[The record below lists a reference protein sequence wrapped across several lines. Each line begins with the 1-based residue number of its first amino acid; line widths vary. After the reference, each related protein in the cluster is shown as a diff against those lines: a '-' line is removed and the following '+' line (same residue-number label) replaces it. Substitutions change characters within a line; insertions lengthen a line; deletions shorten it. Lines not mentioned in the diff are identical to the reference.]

1 MNKKVPVGI
10 YPRDISNDWREK
22 KCTYCKKDIKRQY
35 YKYCQVNENVTQ
47 GSCFLSTLAKSHT
60 RYLRLNEGLSLLDHN
75 ASELL
80 GGWMFDLD
88 LITDTLNELKL
99 LLYHFFIMKGASSC
113 TMATPSGLLY
123 SYMRCKRKLRRGC
136 PSGLSC
142 LRTHQCFLIFS
153 EKLTPYT
160 NQGYCNV

>member
-1 MNKKVPVGI
+1 MIG
-10 YPRDISNDWREK
+10 EK
-22 KCTYCKKDIKRQY
+22 KNARIVKRILRDSIINTARSM
-35 YKYCQVNENVTQ
+35 KMLPE
-47 GSCFLSTLAKSHT
+47 GSCFPSTLAKSHT

-75 ASELL
+75 ASERT
-80 GGWMFDLD
+80 GRLD
-88 LITDTLNELKL
+88 VRLYLITDTLNELKL

-123 SYMRCKRKLRRGC
+123 SYMRCKRKLRRGI

-160 NQGYCNV
+160 NRGYCNV